1 MNRLAGKLVL
11 GLLSL
16 LPAVLGQTA
25 GEPPAEPPAD
35 ERWSVHFQAT
45 SIGQEH
51 GAFPSLY
58 EGANSLP
65 PHPERRVSLTSTAF
79 LAYRVSS
86 HVELV
91 FNPELAGGKGFGQV
105 TGIAGFTNG
114 EMPRVT
120 TATPA
125 LYPARGYVRIAV
137 PLGPEIETVE
147 DGVNQVAGSQPAS
160 RLTLVAGKFS
170 VVDFF
175 DINSYTHDPRAQFM
189 NWALMTNG
197 AWDYPADVRG
207 YTVGAYAEL
216 SMPAWSLRLASAMEP
231 TVANGPILDTRVA
244 RNRGNMVEWERRF
257 APRKHPGA
265 LRVLG
270 FANQADAGTYLEA
283 LRSAGIPDVTTTRRD
298 GTLKYG
304 FGLNAEQ
311 EIAPAIGVFGRYGWN
326 DGKTE
331 SFAFAEI
338 DRTVS
343 GGLSVNGCLWRR
355 KKDQAAAAYLRNYI
369 SGDHRS
375 YLAAG
380 GMGFMLGDGR
390 LDHYR
395 PEDIVETYYA
405 WNVIK
410 GWTLTLDYQHVQNP
424 AYNADR
430 GPVSVASLRIHWER

>member
-1 MNRLAGKLVL
+1 
-11 GLLSL
+11 
-16 LPAVLGQTA
+16 
-25 GEPPAEPPAD
+25 
-35 ERWSVHFQAT
+35 
-45 SIGQEH
+45 
-51 GAFPSLY
+51 
-58 EGANSLP
+58 
-65 PHPERRVSLTSTAF
+65 
-79 LAYRVSS
+79 
-86 HVELV
+86 
-91 FNPELAGGKGFGQV
+91 
-105 TGIAGFTNG
+105 
-114 EMPRVT
+114 MPRVA

-125 LYPARGYVRIAV
+125 LYPARGYIRFTAALGSDTESVPDGPNQLRGIRPVR
-137 PLGPEIETVE
+137 
-147 DGVNQVAGSQPAS
+147 
-160 RLTLVAGKFS
+160 RFTLVAGKFA
-170 VVDFF
+170 VTDFF
-175 DINSYTHDPRAQFM
+175 DTNTYSNDPRSQFM
-189 NWALMTNG
+189 NWALMYNG
-197 AWDYPADVRG
+197 AWDYPADTRG
-207 YTVGAYAEL
+207 YTIGAYAEL
-216 SMPAWSLRLASAMEP
+216 AMPAWSLRLAGAMEP
-231 TVANGPILDTRVA
+231 TVANGPTFDTRVA

-265 LRVLG
+265 LRMMG
-270 FANQADAGTYLEA
+270 FANQEDAGSYREA
-283 LRSAGIPDVTTTRRD
+283 LQVAGVPDLGPTRGN

-311 EIAPAIGVFGRYGWN
+311 EIAPAIGAFGRYGWN

-343 GGLSVNGCLWRR
+343 GGVSVNGRLWRR

-390 LDHYR
+390 LDRYR
-395 PEDIVETYYA
+395 PEDILETYYA

>member
-1 MNRLAGKLVL
+1 MNQLAAYFVL
-11 GLLSL
+11 GFLSL
-16 LPAVLGQTA
+16 VPAALGQTA
-25 GEPPAEPPAD
+25 GDPPAEPAAD
-35 ERWSVHFQAT
+35 ARWSVHFQAT

-65 PHPERRVSLTSTAF
+65 PHPEHRVSLTSTAF
-79 LAYRVSS
+79 LAFRVNPRL
-86 HVELV
+86 ELV
-91 FNPELAGGKGFGQV
+91 FNPEMAGGEGFGRV

-114 EMPRVT
+114 EMPRVAS
-120 TATPA
+120 ATPA
-125 LYPARGYVRIAV
+125 LYPARGYVLITV
-137 PLGPEIETVE
+137 PLGPEAEPVD
-147 DGVNQVAGSQPAS
+147 DGVNQVAGRQPAH
-160 RLTLVAGKFS
+160 RLTLVAGKFG
-170 VVDFF
+170 VTDFF
-175 DINSYTHDPRAQFM
+175 DNNTYSHDPRGQFM
-189 NWALMTNG
+189 NWALMYNG
-197 AWDYPADVRG
+197 AWDYPSEVRG
-207 YTVGAYAEL
+207 YSAGLFAEL
-216 SMPAWSLRLASAMEP
+216 AMPAWSVRLASAMEP
-231 TVANGPILDTRVA
+231 TVANGPTLDTRVA
-244 RNRGNMVEWERRF
+244 RNRGNVVEWERRF

-265 LRVLG
+265 LRAMG

-283 LRSAGIPDVTTTRRD
+283 LRSAGIPDVTSTRRN

-311 EIAPAIGVFGRYGWN
+311 EIAPAIGAFGRYGWN

-338 DRTVS
+338 DRTLS
-343 GGLSVNGCLWRR
+343 GGVSVDGRLWRR
-355 KKDQAAAAYLRNYI
+355 KKDQAAVAVVRNYI

-380 GMGFMLGDGR
+380 GMGFIIGDGR

-395 PEDIVETYYA
+395 PEDVLETYYA

-410 GWTLTLDYQHVQNP
+410 GWALTLDYQHVQNP